1 MVAAGSFLRPPS
13 IAARTRGVSMR
24 ALVVDDSSAMRAILG
39 MTLKRRGFEIL
50 QAKDGMDAL
59 NVLGSSGTVELI
71 LIDWN
76 MPGMNGLELLR
87 RIRQQ
92 SQYAGAQILMVT
104 TETGTGQMSEAL
116 SAGANEYIMKPF
128 TPDVVMDKLEMLGL

>member
-1 MVAAGSFLRPPS
+1 
-13 IAARTRGVSMR
+13 MR

-50 QAKDGMDAL
+50 QAKDGLDAL
-59 NVLGSSGTVELI
+59 RVLDSSGGVELI

-87 RIRQQ
+87 RIR
-92 SQYAGAQILMVT
+92 SQPQYEAAYILMVT
-104 TETGTGQMSEAL
+104 TETGMGQMSDAL

-128 TPDVVMDKLEMLGL
+128 TPDLVADKLELLGL

>member
-1 MVAAGSFLRPPS
+1 
-13 IAARTRGVSMR
+13 MR

-50 QAKDGMDAL
+50 QAKDGLDAL
-59 NVLGSSGTVELI
+59 NVLGSGGNVELI

-76 MPGMNGLELLR
+76 MPGMNGLELLQ
-87 RIRQQ
+87 RIRRQP
-92 SQYAGAQILMVT
+92 QYAGTQILMVT
-104 TETGTGQMSEAL
+104 TETGAGQMSDAL

-128 TPDVVMDKLEMLGL
+128 TPDVVMDKLELLGL

>member
-1 MVAAGSFLRPPS
+1 
-13 IAARTRGVSMR
+13 MR
-24 ALVVDDSSAMRAILG
+24 ALVVDDSSAMRAVLS

-50 QAKDGMDAL
+50 QAKDGLDAL
-59 NVLGSSGTVELI
+59 TVLSAGGQLDLI

-92 SQYAGAQILMVT
+92 TEYAGTQVLMVT
-104 TETGTGQMSEAL
+104 TETGMGQMADAIA
-116 SAGANEYIMKPF
+116 AGANEYIMKPF
-128 TPDVVMDKLEMLGL
+128 TADIVFDKLRLLGL

>member
-1 MVAAGSFLRPPS
+1 
-13 IAARTRGVSMR
+13 MR

-50 QAKDGMDAL
+50 QAKDGLDAL
-59 NVLGSSGTVELI
+59 RVLGSSGNVDLI

-87 RIRQQ
+87 CIRRQP
-92 SQYAGAQILMVT
+92 QYGGTLILMVT
-104 TETGTGQMSEAL
+104 TETGTGQMNDAL

-128 TPDVVMDKLEMLGL
+128 TADVVMDKLELLGL

>member
-1 MVAAGSFLRPPS
+1 
-13 IAARTRGVSMR
+13 MR
-24 ALVVDDSSAMRAILG
+24 ALVVDDSSAMRAVLG

-50 QAKDGMDAL
+50 QAKDGLDAL
-59 NVLGSSGTVELI
+59 TILSGGGQLDLI

-92 SQYAGAQILMVT
+92 PTYAGTRVLMVT
-104 TETGTGQMSEAL
+104 TETGMGQMTDAIA
-116 SAGANEYIMKPF
+116 AGANEYIMKPF
-128 TPDVVMDKLEMLGL
+128 TAEIVWDKLQLLGL

>member
-1 MVAAGSFLRPPS
+1 
-13 IAARTRGVSMR
+13 MR

-50 QAKDGMDAL
+50 QAKDGMEAL
-59 NVLGSSGTVELI
+59 AVLSAAGEVQVM

-76 MPGMNGLELLR
+76 MPGMNGLELLQR
-87 RIRQQ
+87 VRQRPEF
-92 SQYAGAQILMVT
+92 AATQILMVT
-104 TETGTGQMSEAL
+104 TETGMGQMAEAL

-128 TPDVVMDKLEMLGL
+128 TPAVVMDKLQLLGL